1 MRGEGDVAGMR
12 KSLRRCRR
20 IVVKVGTSTLTHAN
34 GQLNLGRM
42 EHLVREMADIHN
54 QDIEVLLVSSGAIG
68 TGANRMGLKQVPRT
82 LPEKQALAAIG
93 QGTLLHMYEKFFGE
107 YGKTVAQVL
116 LTREDLD
123 ERMRYLNATNT
134 LLAILGMQVIPIIN
148 ENDTV
153 VVEEIKFGDNDML
166 SSLIATIV
174 NADLLIILSDVDG
187 FYDHDPRVDHQAQLV
202 AEVHEIT
209 TGMEENSTNRGITF
223 SSGGMFTKLKGAKVC
238 MAAGIPTVIANSQER
253 NVLSRILAGE
263 QLGTLFIPREEKM
276 QARKKWIAFGTVL
289 HGAVTIDNGAANA
302 LLKRG
307 KSLLAS
313 GITNVEGDFGRG
325 TVVAVLGADGQEIA
339 RGMSNYGAD
348 EIRKI
353 AGRRSSDIEK
363 ILGEK
368 DYDEVIHRNNLWVEC
383 S

>member
-1 MRGEGDVAGMR
+1 MREDF
-12 KSLRRCRR
+12 KDYKR

-42 EHLVREMADIHN
+42 EHIVRELADLHN

-68 TGANRMGLKQVPRT
+68 TGANRMGLKKVPRT

-93 QGTLLHMYEKFFGE
+93 QGALLHMYEKLFAE

-134 LLAILGMQVIPIIN
+134 LLAILNMKVIPIIN

-166 SSLIATIV
+166 STVVAGIV
-174 NADLLIILSDVDG
+174 DADLLLILSDVDG
-187 FYDHDPRVDHQAQLV
+187 FYDKDPRVHNDACLQS
-202 AEVHEIT
+202 EVFEIT
-209 TGMEENSTNRGITF
+209 GDMEENSANRGIAF
-223 SSGGMFTKLKGAKVC
+223 SSGGMLTKLQGARIC
-238 MAAGIPTVIANSQER
+238 MAAGIPMVIANSSET
-253 NVLSRILAGE
+253 NVIRRIIGGE
-263 QLGTLFIPREEKM
+263 ALGTLFVPREEKM

-289 HGAVTIDNGAANA
+289 HGKLKIDAGAAAA
-302 LLKRG
+302 LMKKG

-313 GITNVEGDFGRG
+313 GITAVEGDFDRG
-325 TVVAVLGADGQEIA
+325 TVVAVLSGEGREIA
-339 RGMSNYGAD
+339 RGMANYSAE
-348 EIRKI
+348 EIRRI
-353 AGRRSSDIEK
+353 AGQKSGDIEK
-363 ILGEK
+363 ILGAK
-368 DYDEVIHRNNLWVEC
+368 DYDEVIHRNNLWIKN
-383 S
+383 

>member
-1 MRGEGDVAGMR
+1 M
-12 KSLRRCRR
+12 
-20 IVVKVGTSTLTHAN
+20 
-34 GQLNLGRM
+34 
-42 EHLVREMADIHN
+42 
-54 QDIEVLLVSSGAIG
+54 
-68 TGANRMGLKQVPRT
+68 
-82 LPEKQALAAIG
+82 
-93 QGTLLHMYEKFFGE
+93 
-107 YGKTVAQVL
+107 
-116 LTREDLD
+116 
-123 ERMRYLNATNT
+123 
-134 LLAILGMQVIPIIN
+134 
-148 ENDTV
+148 
-153 VVEEIKFGDNDML
+153 
-166 SSLIATIV
+166 
-174 NADLLIILSDVDG
+174 
-187 FYDHDPRVDHQAQLV
+187 V